1 MRGMEQLDLLREID
15 CFLAER
21 KMSDS
26 YFGKLACGNTEV
38 VKRLRGDGSV
48 TLKTAK
54 RIRAFI
60 AEREKERAQ

>member
-1 MRGMEQLDLLREID
+1 MRGMEQNDLLREID
-15 CFLAER
+15 GFLAER

-48 TLKTAK
+48 TLKTAQ

-60 AEREKERAQ
+60 STKRQERAQ